1 MIEDNSN
8 KMIKKVVNIM
18 IIITFI
24 LFMCWYIPVSY
35 MNVYAC
41 DDFWF
46 GTNVHNY
53 GFWGTQ
59 VFYWINWE
67 GSYTHTFLASL
78 PLAFNFDKMP
88 FICNIVSFSVLYLAI
103 LFVIETFSSCSKK
116 TAIINSLAIIITFYI
131 FTLGEAEI
139 RFWVCAGFTYQLEM
153 AACLFFISLYHLVD
167 DGTVKKYSIPILLFS
182 VMIAGSKLIFISYA
196 FVAMVFN
203 DVLYRRKLCK
213 YTLFVYLSLVAFSLL
228 NIMAP
233 GNYIRLK
240 EETLMAKMNGQMSI
254 FEIIIYRI
262 QDIARFSFCALL
274 LFPISLKLKGIRQI
288 SSKHKLYALL
298 IILAGFLIESI
309 IMYVCFH
316 DPGPKRVYIIAELT
330 ILILVTSC
338 LGGIYKKVSM
348 KCGTIRSLP
357 IICCILLG
365 VSNTCFFKEVR
376 PSIEYSIRSKE
387 RDEIVRHYDKS
398 QNIIDLPE
406 LPESHL
412 LLSYFANDKVWIEN
426 VYLPYFNKSYEVNLI
441 KE

>member
-1 MIEDNSN
+1 
-8 KMIKKVVNIM
+8 
-18 IIITFI
+18 
-24 LFMCWYIPVSY
+24 
-35 MNVYAC
+35 
-41 DDFWF
+41 
-46 GTNVHNY
+46 
-53 GFWGTQ
+53 
-59 VFYWINWE
+59 
-67 GSYTHTFLASL
+67 
-78 PLAFNFDKMP
+78 
-88 FICNIVSFSVLYLAI
+88 
-103 LFVIETFSSCSKK
+103 
-116 TAIINSLAIIITFYI
+116 
-131 FTLGEAEI
+131 
-139 RFWVCAGFTYQLEM
+139 
-153 AACLFFISLYHLVD
+153 
-167 DGTVKKYSIPILLFS
+167 
-182 VMIAGSKLIFISYA
+182 
-196 FVAMVFN
+196 
-203 DVLYRRKLCK
+203 
-213 YTLFVYLSLVAFSLL
+213 
-228 NIMAP
+228 MAP

-254 FEIIIYRI
+254 FEIIIYRM